1 MSGARRVVVTG
12 MGAISA
18 LGASVA
24 ETWNAVR
31 QGRSG
36 IAARVFDGGAHGPE
50 PVTLPAA
57 LVAGDFQSGLEAQM
71 GRKVSAGLDRFALFA
86 LCAAFEALDN
96 AKLIGDAVLDA
107 RTAIV
112 LGHGQGGQ
120 ETLEKGYERFFGLK
134 SQRMHPA
141 MVPKVMVSGGVSAV
155 AMQFGVHGPVFATSS
170 ACASSA
176 HAIVQGAGLIQTGLA
191 DVAIVGGSEAI
202 ATPGSMAGWQ
212 AIHALA
218 ETTCRPFS
226 QGRDGMVMGEGG
238 AVLILE
244 ELARAQARGA
254 TVFGEFLGAGMTSDA
269 FHITQPSLE
278 GTTAAI
284 RQACAAGD
292 LLSQAEVLVAA
303 HGTGTPLNDEN
314 EAAALNA
321 AFDGAAARRRVIA
334 TKSAH
339 GHLIGGS
346 AALQTVIALEAMRAG
361 LAPPVLN
368 FLERD
373 PKCDVDVVV
382 GEARPITARH
392 ALLNAFAFG
401 GLNVAMAFAAAP
413 VQAPARS

>member
-1 MSGARRVVVTG
+1 VSGPRRIAVTG
-12 MGAISA
+12 YGAVSG
-18 LGASVA
+18 LGSNAA
-24 ETWNAVR
+24 ATWEAAHE
-31 QGRSG
+31 GRGG
-36 IAARVFDGGAHGPE
+36 IAPRVFDAGPHAPE

-57 LVAGDFQSGLEAQM
+57 LAADGFQAALEARL
-71 GRKVSAGLDRFALFA
+71 GRKISASVDRFALFA
-86 LCAAFEALDN
+86 LCAAFEALDQ
-96 AKLIGDAVLDA
+96 AGLVGDAVLGE

-120 ETLEKGYERFFGLK
+120 ETLEKGYERFFGMK

-155 AMQFGVHGPVFATSS
+155 AMQFGVRGPVFATSS

-191 DVAIVGGSEAI
+191 DVAVVGGSEAI

-238 AVLILE
+238 AVLVLE
-244 ELARAQARGA
+244 DMDRARARGA
-254 TVFGEFLGAGMTSDA
+254 AVLGEYLGAGMTSDA
-269 FHITQPSLE
+269 FHITQPSLD
-278 GTTAAI
+278 GTAAAI
-284 RQACAAGD
+284 RQACAAGG
-292 LLSQAEVLVAA
+292 LLDREEVLISA

-321 AFDGAAARRRVIA
+321 AFAGSAARRPVIA
-334 TKSAH
+334 TKSGH

-346 AALQTVIALEAMRAG
+346 AALQTVIALQALRAG

-368 FLERD
+368 YLGPD
-373 PKCDVDVVV
+373 PTCDVDLVV
-382 GEARPITARH
+382 GEARPIAARH

-401 GLNVAMAFAAAP
+401 GLNVSMAFAAA
-413 VQAPARS
+413 

>member
-1 MSGARRVVVTG
+1 MTSKPRIVVTG
-12 MGAISA
+12 LGAVSA
-18 LGASVA
+18 LGA
-24 ETWNAVR
+24 NAREAWDAVLA
-31 QGRSG
+31 GRSG
-36 IAARVFDGGAHGPE
+36 IALRKFDPGQHGPE

-57 LVAGDFQSGLEAQM
+57 LVGDGFQAALEARM
-71 GRKVSAGLDRFALFA
+71 GRKISASLDRFALMA
-86 LCAAFEALDN
+86 LAPAFEALDQSG
-96 AKLIGDAVLDA
+96 LIGDPVLGN

-120 ETLEKGYERFFGLK
+120 ETLERGYERFFGMK

-176 HAIVQGAGLIQTGLA
+176 HAIVQGASLIQMGLA
-191 DVAIVGGSEAI
+191 EVAIVGGSEAI

-212 AIHALA
+212 AIQALA
-218 ETTCRPFS
+218 SETCRPFS

-244 ELARAQARGA
+244 SLDRAKARGA
-254 TVFGEFLGAGMTSDA
+254 AILGEFLGAGMTSDA

-278 GTTAAI
+278 GTSTAI

-292 LLSQAEVLVAA
+292 LLSQDEVLVSA
-303 HGTGTPLNDEN
+303 HGTGTPLNDQN
-314 EAAALNA
+314 EAAALNT
-321 AFDGAAARRRVIA
+321 AFAGSTVRRPLIA

-346 AALQTVIALEAMRAG
+346 AALQTIIALQALKAG

-368 FLERD
+368 FLGSD
-373 PKCDVDVVV
+373 PACDVDVVLNKPR
-382 GEARPITARH
+382 AIAARH

-401 GLNVAMAFAAAP
+401 GLNVSMAFKAAP
-413 VQAPARS
+413 

>member
-1 MSGARRVVVTG
+1 MRVPRRIAVTG
-12 MGAISA
+12 LGAVSA
-18 LGASVA
+18 LGGGAQA
-24 ETWNAVR
+24 NWEAAL
-31 QGRSG
+31 QGRGG
-36 IAARVFDGGAHGPE
+36 IAPHRFEGGQYAPE

-57 LVAGDFQSGLEAQM
+57 LVAEGFQTRLEARM
-71 GRKVSAGLDRFALFA
+71 GRKISASLDRFALFA
-86 LCAAFEALDN
+86 LSAAFEALDQ
-96 AKLIGDAVLDA
+96 AGLIGDPVLSE

-112 LGHGQGGQ
+112 MGHGQGGQ
-120 ETLEKGYERFFGLK
+120 ETLEKGYERFFGMK
-134 SQRMHPA
+134 SSRMHPA
-141 MVPKVMVSGGVSAV
+141 MVPRVMVSAGVSSV

-202 ATPGSMAGWQ
+202 ATPGSMSGWQ

-244 ELARAQARGA
+244 DMDRARARGA
-254 TVFGEFLGAGMTSDA
+254 LILGEYLGAGMTSDA

-278 GTTAAI
+278 GTSRAI

-292 LLSQAEVLVAA
+292 LLGCDEVLVSA
-303 HGTGTPLNDEN
+303 HGTGTALNDEN
-314 EAAALNA
+314 EAAALNL
-321 AFDGAAARRRVIA
+321 AFTGSAARRPVIA

-346 AALQTVIALEAMRAG
+346 AALQTVIALQALSAG

-368 FLERD
+368 FLGPDATCE
-373 PKCDVDVVV
+373 VDLVL
-382 GEARPITARH
+382 GEARPITARRV
-392 ALLNAFAFG
+392 LLNAFAFG
-401 GLNVAMAFAAAP
+401 GLNVSMVFAAG
-413 VQAPARS
+413 S

>member
-1 MSGARRVVVTG
+1 MSGPRRIAVTG
-12 MGAISA
+12 FGAVSG
-18 LGASVA
+18 LGADAA
-24 ETWNAVR
+24 ETWDAVR

-36 IAARVFDGGAHGPE
+36 IALRAFEGGQYAPE
-50 PVTLPAA
+50 PVTFPAA
-57 LVAGDFQSGLEAQM
+57 LAADGFQGRLEAAM
-71 GRKVSAGLDRFALFA
+71 GRKISAGLDRFALFA
-86 LCAAFEALDN
+86 LCAAYEALDQ
-96 AKLIGDAVLDA
+96 AGLVGDPVLA
-107 RTAIV
+107 ERTAVV

-120 ETLEKGYERFFGLK
+120 ESLEKGYERFFGMK

-176 HAIVQGAGLIQTGLA
+176 HAIVQGAGLIQSGLA
-191 DVAIVGGSEAI
+191 EVAVVGGSEAI

-218 ETTCRPFS
+218 EITCRPFS

-238 AVLILE
+238 AVLVLE
-244 ELARAQARGA
+244 DMDRARARGA
-254 TVFGEFLGAGMTSDA
+254 PILGEYLGAGMTSDA

-278 GTTAAI
+278 GTSAAI

-292 LLSQAEVLVAA
+292 LLSQEEVLVSA

-321 AFDGAAARRRVIA
+321 VFAGSAARRPVIA

-346 AALQTVIALEAMRAG
+346 AALQTVIALQALRAG
-361 LAPPVLN
+361 QAPPVQN
-368 FLERD
+368 FLEPD
-373 PKCDVDVVV
+373 PACVVDVVV
-382 GEARPITARH
+382 GQARPITARH

-401 GLNVAMAFAAAP
+401 GLNVSMAFAAA
-413 VQAPARS
+413 A